1 VGIDSFGADDVVV
14 TSSIALIDLIKD
26 RALLSAVRDVGF
38 N

>member
-26 RALLSAVRDVGF
+26 RAAVVRDVGF
-38 N
+38 S